1 MIYEQALEKLAYMA
15 DLNQVFADTLGAAT
29 VAANTA
35 LLNQASEG
43 LATATDYEAFIA
55 DIEARFVLAE
65 PTTWTDEDAGD
76 YDNTGVV
83 VIEDEAPNVEEAE
96 DAGWIAPYTAP
107 DLSDWS
113 AHRKPS
119 LGIID
124 LMHVEA

>member
-1 MIYEQALEKLAYMA
+1 MIYDEAVQKLAYMA

-29 VAANTA
+29 VAANAA
-35 LLNQASEG
+35 LLDNAAAD

-55 DIEARFVLAE
+55 GIEARFVLADS
-65 PTTWTDEDAGD
+65 TTWTDKDAGD

-83 VIEDEAPNVEEAE
+83 ATEDEPPSAE
-96 DAGWIAPYTAP
+96 GSGDAGWVVPYTAP
-107 DLSDWS
+107 DLTDWN

-124 LMHVEA
+124 LMHVDA